1 MYIWTMIRLKLLLLF
16 LTINFG
22 GLAVGSWLM
31 DNGPS
36 AAWYLNLNQAPW
48 TPPGWVFGVAWTTI
62 MICFSIYMAFLY
74 EKQKSKEL
82 IGLFTLQFIFN
93 VSWNFI
99 FFNQHLVAL
108 GLISILLLTLLTFY
122 FLLKYKTVLKLKSI
136 LIIPYCLWLCIAS
149 SLNFYILLYN

>member
-1 MYIWTMIRLKLLLLF
+1 MVKLKFILLF
-16 LTINFG
+16 LCINFG

-36 AAWYLNLNQAPW
+36 TSWYIGLNQAPW
-48 TPPGWVFGVAWTTI
+48 TPPGWVFGVAWATI
-62 MICFSIYMAFLY
+62 MICFSVYMASLY
-74 EKQKSKEL
+74 EKQKSKDVVM
-82 IGLFTLQFIFN
+82 LFAAQFLLN

-108 GLISILLLTLLTFY
+108 GLVIILMLTVLIFY
-122 FLLKYKTVLKLKSI
+122 FLLKYKSLLEGKSI

-149 SLNFYILLYN
+149 SLNGYILLFN